1 MLCEKRFGA
10 YHCLMEELSAEG
22 GIVQIVIQAPSLVRD
37 ISHILTQDMLTLQRP
52 FHTFLSI

>member
-1 MLCEKRFGA
+1 MLCEKSIWG
-10 YHCLMEELSAEG
+10 LSLSHGRTEG

-37 ISHILTQDMLTLQRP
+37 ISHILTQDMLTLQRS